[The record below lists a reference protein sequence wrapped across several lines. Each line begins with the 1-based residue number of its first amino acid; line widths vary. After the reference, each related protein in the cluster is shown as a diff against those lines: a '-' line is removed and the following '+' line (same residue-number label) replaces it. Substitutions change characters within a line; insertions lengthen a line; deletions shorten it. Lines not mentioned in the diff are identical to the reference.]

1 MLNIISLV
9 VEQDTTSFL
18 KIEHVFKSFQN
29 RLALNEINLEI
40 SSLSIL
46 GLLGPNGAGK
56 TTLLKVIAG
65 LLRPDSG
72 SVSLTTARIGFC
84 SQTPI
89 FWRNLSVKE
98 QLLFNAD
105 LFNVPR
111 REAKKRVNYL
121 LDELGLSE
129 HGYKLTEQ
137 LSGGM
142 QKRVN
147 LAISLI
153 HRPDLLLLDEPTA
166 NLDLES
172 KHFVRNLL
180 LKLNEKEKITI
191 ICSSHDLDE
200 IAFISKEVIFMNQ
213 GKILLRNPL
222 SATSDKK
229 YLQLKS
235 QYEGIMAMKVE
246 A

>member
-18 KIEHVFKSFQN
+18 RIEHVFKSFQN
-29 RLALNEINLEI
+29 RIALNEINLEI
-40 SSLSIL
+40 SSMAII

-72 SVSLTTARIGFC
+72 FVFLARTRIGFC

-89 FWRNLSVKE
+89 FWRNLTVKE

-105 LFNVPR
+105 LFEVPR
-111 REAKKRVNYL
+111 LDANKRVDFL
-121 LDELGLSE
+121 LEELGLSD
-129 HGYKLTEQ
+129 HASKLTEQ

-153 HRPDLLLLDEPTA
+153 HRPELLLLDEPTA

-180 LKLNEKEKITI
+180 LKLNEKENLTI

-200 IAFISKEVIFMNQ
+200 IASISKEVIFMNE
-213 GKILLRNPL
+213 GRILLRNPI
-222 SATSDKK
+222 SASNDEK
-229 YLQLKS
+229 YLQIKS
-235 QYEGIMAMKVE
+235 QYEKIMSMKVE
-246 A
+246 V